1 MQPCIAARHG
11 TTLAQN
17 GCNMPRADEQPP
29 RTDSLARTIPP
40 QYGERG
46 QALDDGQQR
55 AERSRKPM
63 GNSVSANSRAAI
75 YEHGMRTS
83 TIDSALCMNE
93 RYDFWQAQK

>member
-1 MQPCIAARHG
+1 MEQNVMVQSVNYRIMQMVYHRVCAAPIPQHAPFFRRTANADRH
-11 TTLAQN
+11 TT
-17 GCNMPRADEQPP
+17 
-29 RTDSLARTIPP
+29 TDSSEPSGA
-40 QYGERG
+40 
-46 QALDDGQQR
+46 A
-55 AERSRKPM
+55 SPM